1 MSIKYRIILFA
12 LLATLLPALG
22 LGWIY
27 FDQTDRTLRE
37 SALRALQTD
46 AAHAERAFRL
56 WLRERLYDLRTFAA
70 SPQLTQA
77 FERGELTDRAQS
89 HLDRVRQ
96 RANSYQAFR
105 LFDYLGHP
113 LSRASQVSER
123 WTLPPDWRRQL
134 EKRGYILVSHPGGK
148 QQALLLGVPAIDD
161 QGLRQGVLTAAVGL
175 ESLAGFMGG
184 GMEGGLA
191 LVDRRG
197 RLLFASGEGR
207 ALGDSPASVA
217 SLFETPGE
225 MVVHQAFQ
233 GPRLLVVLRPVEGTP
248 WGVVAAL
255 DRDQLYS
262 GLAAMRE
269 FTVLVVALL
278 VAVIGFLAWRLSRYV
293 LQPLGN
299 LIRAAKRVA
308 DGDLEVTVPVLRND
322 ELGFASHIFN
332 EMLAQLRQHHSR
344 LETLSTTDALTGLP
358 NRKGLLQGFETF
370 LARYR
375 RHLRPFSVLML
386 DIDHFKRVNDRHGH
400 LAGDQV
406 LREVAQTLVRE
417 MRQVDL
423 VGRFGGEEFMLLLD
437 ETPQETAL
445 LVAERIRHAIAAN
458 PPIFNGRMIEV
469 TASLGVAEVAPG
481 EGFEAVVQKADEA
494 LYLAKQ
500 QGRNRTRVA
509 QRGSCQPAARQA
521 WA

>member
-1 MSIKYRIILFA
+1 MSIKHRIILFA
-12 LLATLLPALG
+12 LLATLVPALG

-37 SALRALQTD
+37 SALRTLQTD
-46 AAHAERAFRL
+46 ATHAERAFRL

-70 SPQLTQA
+70 SAPLAQA
-77 FERGELTDRAQS
+77 LERGVLTPRARTYF
-89 HLDRVRQ
+89 DEVRE
-96 RANSYQAFR
+96 RTSNYRAFR

-113 LSRASQVSER
+113 LSRSRGDFR

-134 EKRGYILVSHPGGK
+134 ENQGDILASLTGGER
-148 QQALLLGVPAIDD
+148 QALLVGVPVTDD

-175 ESLAGFMGG
+175 DSLAGFMGG
-184 GMEGGLA
+184 GVEGGLA

-197 RLLFASGEGR
+197 RVLFASGEGR
-207 ALGDSPASVA
+207 ALIASPAGTA
-217 SLFETPGE
+217 ALFETPGE
-225 MVVHQAFQ
+225 MANYQTLQ
-233 GPRLLVVLRPVEGTP
+233 GGRLLAVLRPVEGTP
-248 WGVVAAL
+248 WGVIATL

-262 GLAAMRE
+262 GLTTMRE
-269 FTVLVVALL
+269 FTILVVALL

-299 LIRAAKRVA
+299 LIRAAKQVA
-308 DGDLEVTVPVLRND
+308 DGDLQVSVPILRND

-332 EMLAQLRQHHSR
+332 EMVAQLRQHHDR

-358 NRKGLLQGFETF
+358 NRKGLLQGFELF

-375 RHLRPFSVLML
+375 RHGRPFSVLML

-458 PPIFNGRMIEV
+458 PPVFNGRVIEV

-509 QRGSCQPAARQA
+509 GRRSCQPAARQA

>member
-1 MSIKYRIILFA
+1 MSIKHKIILFA
-12 LLATLLPALG
+12 LLATLLPAVG
-22 LGWIY
+22 LGWLY
-27 FDQTDRTLRE
+27 FDQIDHTLRE
-37 SALRALQTD
+37 SARRTLQTD
-46 AAHAERAFRL
+46 VIHAERAFLL
-56 WLRERLYDLRTFAA
+56 WLRERLYDLRTFSASETVMEALERGVLTPAA
-70 SPQLTQA
+70 S
-77 FERGELTDRAQS
+77 S
-89 HLDRVRQ
+89 HLEQ
-96 RANSYQAFR
+96 LGQGASSYRAFR

-113 LSRASQVSER
+113 LNQVPRAALR

-134 EKRGYILVSHPGGK
+134 EKEGAILATLPGDGK
-148 QQALLLGVPAIDD
+148 PALLMGVPMTDD
-161 QGLRQGVLTAAVGL
+161 QGLLEGVFTAAVGM

-184 GMEGGLA
+184 GVESGLA
-191 LVDRRG
+191 LADHRG

-207 ALGDSPASVA
+207 ALGDSPARVA

-233 GPRLLVVLRPVEGTP
+233 GSRLLVVLRPVEGTP
-248 WGVVAAL
+248 WGVIATL

-269 FTVLVVALL
+269 FTILVVALL
-278 VAVIGFLAWRLSRYV
+278 VAVIGFLAWRLSRNV

-344 LETLSTTDALTGLP
+344 LETLSTTDVLTGLP

-406 LREVAQTLVRE
+406 LREVAQILVRE

-509 QRGSCQPAARQA
+509 ERRSCQPAARQA